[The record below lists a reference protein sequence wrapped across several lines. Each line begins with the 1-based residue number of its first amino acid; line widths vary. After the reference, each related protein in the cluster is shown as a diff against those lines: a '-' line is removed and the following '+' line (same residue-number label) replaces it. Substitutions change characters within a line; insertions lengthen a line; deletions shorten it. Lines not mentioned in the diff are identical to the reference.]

1 MVYISRDAITR
12 STFLAPASQGFAATG
27 GPGLSSLDHVFACM
41 FLFSGAMLLTSL
53 VALAAATV
61 VSAALPG
68 DQAAAVVALYHSC
81 GGPSW
86 LQNTSWLVGDP
97 CDNRWYGIYCDESG
111 SSVVAVQ
118 VRW

>member
-1 MVYISRDAITR
+1 
-12 STFLAPASQGFAATG
+12 
-27 GPGLSSLDHVFACM
+27 M